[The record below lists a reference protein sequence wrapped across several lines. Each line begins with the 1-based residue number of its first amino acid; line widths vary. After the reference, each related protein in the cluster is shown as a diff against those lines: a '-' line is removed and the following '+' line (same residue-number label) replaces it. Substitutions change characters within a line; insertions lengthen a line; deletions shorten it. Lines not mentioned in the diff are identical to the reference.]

1 MDIYMLV
8 LVIVGLAFLGA
19 AWVPRLVFRAPLSF
33 PFLYVA
39 FGFLLF
45 SLPIGLFLPN
55 PLESSFF
62 VERFT
67 ELLVIISL
75 AGAGLKISRPVRPR
89 NWRSTIRL
97 LLLAMPLTIALAA
110 FLGWWVLG
118 LAPASALLLGAV
130 LAPTDPVL
138 ASDVQVGPPGDDTEG
153 ETRFALTSEAGL
165 NDGLAFPFTY
175 LAIAAL
181 ASAGATGYGWIVDW
195 ALTYLLLEIA
205 VGLVC
210 GVVIGFLLS
219 KLIFQL
225 PAVSGAISRDAF
237 VVVAVTL
244 LAYGLTELLHGYGFL
259 AVFVAALTIRQQERT
274 HPYNEQLHDFAA
286 ALELL
291 LMSLMLILF
300 GGLIAIGLLSMLDW
314 RMVVV
319 AVAIVFLIRPLTGLL
334 SLVGV
339 PMPLAERGAISFFG
353 IRGIGSLYYL
363 SYAVNRND
371 FPHTDMLW
379 QTVSLAIL
387 LSIVVH
393 GATASFVM
401 ERIDRVNGTGQLK
414 PGNRSG
420 SRREAV
426 GESD

>member
-1 MDIYMLV
+1 MVV
-8 LVIVGLAFLGA
+8 LTIVGLAFLGA

-45 SLPIGLFLPN
+45 TLPIGLFLPN

-75 AGAGLKISRPVRPR
+75 AGAGLKLARPLSLG

-97 LLLAMPLTIALAA
+97 LLLAMPLTIGLAA
-110 FLGWWVLG
+110 LLGWWVLG
-118 LAPASALLLGAV
+118 LTPAAALLLGAV

-165 NDGLAFPFTY
+165 NDGLAFPFTF
-175 LAIAAL
+175 LAMAA
-181 ASAGATGYGWIVDW
+181 AAAGMDGYDWLVHW
-195 ALTYLLLEIA
+195 ALYDLLLKVAVGTVSGVA
-205 VGLVC
+205 VGL
-210 GVVIGFLLS
+210 LLS
-219 KLIFQL
+219 GLIFRL
-225 PAVSGAISRDAF
+225 PATSGGISRDAF

-244 LAYGLTELLHGYGFL
+244 IAYGLTELLHGYGFL
-259 AVFVAALTIRQQERT
+259 AVFIAALSLRMRERD
-274 HPYNEQLHDFAA
+274 HPYHEQLHDFAA
-286 ALELL
+286 GLELL

-300 GGLIAIGLLSMLDW
+300 GGLIAQGLLNGLDW
-314 RMVVV
+314 RIIVV
-319 AVAIVFLIRPLTGLL
+319 AATIVFLVRPLMALL
-334 SLVGV
+334 SLAGV
-339 PMPLAERGAISFFG
+339 PLALAERSAISFFG
-353 IRGIGSLYYL
+353 IRGVGSLYYL
-363 SYAVNRND
+363 SYAFNRQD
-371 FPHTDMLW
+371 FDGGDILW
-379 QTVSLAIL
+379 RTVSLAIL

-401 ERIDRVNGTGQLK
+401 SRIDEENGRRTEAQ
-414 PGNRSG
+414 G
-420 SRREAV
+420 SI
-426 GESD
+426 GELD

>member
-8 LVIVGLAFLGA
+8 LAIIGVAFLGA

-62 VERFT
+62 IERFT

-75 AGAGLKISRPVRPR
+75 AGAGLKLSRPVNLR
-89 NWRSTIRL
+89 NWNVTGRL

-110 FLGWWVLG
+110 LLGWWVLG

-138 ASDVQVGPPGDDTEG
+138 ASDVQVGPPGDDTAG
-153 ETRFALTSEAGL
+153 ETRFALTAEAGL

-175 LAIAAL
+175 LAIAA
-181 ASAGATGYGWIVDW
+181 AAATTSGFGWVLDW
-195 ALTYLLLEIA
+195 AVFDLLIRIA
-205 VGLVC
+205 VGTATGGIL
-210 GVVIGFLLS
+210 GLLMSWVIFR
-219 KLIFQL
+219 L
-225 PAVSGAISRDAF
+225 PGSSVAYSRNAF

-259 AVFVAALTIRQQERT
+259 AVFVAALTLRQQERD
-274 HPYNEQLHDFAA
+274 HPYHEQLHDFAA
-286 ALELL
+286 GLELL
-291 LMSLMLILF
+291 LMTLMLILF
-300 GGLIAIGLLSMLDW
+300 GGLIAEGLLSGLDW
-314 RMVVV
+314 RIVAV
-319 AVAIVFLIRPLTGLL
+319 AVAIVFLVRPLTGLL
-334 SLVGV
+334 SLIGW
-339 PMPLAERGAISFFG
+339 PLPRVERWGISIFG

-363 SYAVNRND
+363 SYAFNRQE
-371 FPHTDMLW
+371 FSSTEVLW
-379 QTVSLAIL
+379 QTVSLSIL

-401 ERIDRVNGTGQLK
+401 ERIDHDNGI
-414 PGNRSG
+414 
-420 SRREAV
+420 A
-426 GESD
+426 